1 MHTGSWGA
9 GKAQGVQ
16 NQLLS
21 LRQSEGAGAAEAAE
35 KQGLGSGS
43 QRKFWADSVWGEKTE
58 VPAAQI
64 CTCDLSRPFPLK
76 KCKDFRYRKIQGTAS
91 PLPRGGGGR
100 RPGCASLRTLGSRC
114 PFLDPS
120 SPLALRQPAKALL
133 CAGGSRGCCA
143 LEGVS
148 GQSEFSTADHRLW
161 LPDSPATALPKAP
174 TMRARLLGRSRRV
187 QQWYRRAPGHLA
199 SVRSHRHSVRQLVT
213 SPVSPRRPDPR
224 ADHL

>member
-1 MHTGSWGA
+1 M
-9 GKAQGVQ
+9 
-16 NQLLS
+16 
-21 LRQSEGAGAAEAAE
+21 
-35 KQGLGSGS
+35 
-43 QRKFWADSVWGEKTE
+43 
-58 VPAAQI
+58 PAAQI

>member
-1 MHTGSWGA
+1 MQGFQVLENTGH
-9 GKAQGVQ
+9 
-16 NQLLS
+16 S
-21 LRQSEGAGAAEAAE
+21 L
-35 KQGLGSGS
+35 
-43 QRKFWADSVWGEKTE
+43 
-58 VPAAQI
+58 PA
-64 CTCDLSRPFPLK
+64 P
-76 KCKDFRYRKIQGTAS
+76 
-91 PLPRGGGGR
+91 PRGGG
-100 RPGCASLRTLGSRC
+100 RPGCASLRTLGSRG

-133 CAGGSRGCCA
+133 CTGGSRGCCA

>member
-21 LRQSEGAGAAEAAE
+21 LRRSEGAGAAEAAE

-76 KCKDFRYRKIQGTAS
+76 KCKDFRYWKIQGTAS
-91 PLPRGGGGR
+91 PLPRGRGG

-133 CAGGSRGCCA
+133 CTGGSRGCCA

>member
-21 LRQSEGAGAAEAAE
+21 LRRSEGAGAAEAAE

-76 KCKDFRYRKIQGTAS
+76 KCKDFRYWKIQGTAS
-91 PLPRGGGGR
+91 PLPPGGGASWLRISAHPGLPRSLPGPQLPVGSAPARQGPAVHWGLQRLLCTRGGIWAVGVLHR
-100 RPGCASLRTLGSRC
+100 RP
-114 PFLDPS
+114 P
-120 SPLALRQPAKALL
+120 PLASRLTCHRPPQGSDHEGEA
-133 CAGGSRGCCA
+133 AG
-143 LEGVS
+143 EK
-148 GQSEFSTADHRLW
+148 QE
-161 LPDSPATALPKAP
+161 SPAV
-174 TMRARLLGRSRRV
+174 V
-187 QQWYRRAPGHLA
+187 QVRPRAPGLRPLPPA
-199 SVRSHRHSVRQLVT
+199 LSSTAGNVARFPAT
-213 SPVSPRRPDPR
+213 PRPQG
-224 ADHL
+224 

>member
-21 LRQSEGAGAAEAAE
+21 LRRSEGAGAAEAAE

-76 KCKDFRYRKIQGTAS
+76 KCKDFRYWKIQGTAS
-91 PLPRGGGGR
+91 PLPPGGGGVLAAHLCAPWAPAVPSWTPAPR
-100 RPGCASLRTLGSRC
+100 WLCASPPRPCCALGAPEAVVHSRGYLGSR
-114 PFLDPS
+114 S
-120 SPLALRQPAKALL
+120 SPPQTTA
-133 CAGGSRGCCA
+133 
-143 LEGVS
+143 S
-148 GQSEFSTADHRLW
+148 GFPTH
-161 LPDSPATALPKAP
+161 LPPP
-174 TMRARLLGRSRRV
+174 
-187 QQWYRRAPGHLA
+187 
-199 SVRSHRHSVRQLVT
+199 
-213 SPVSPRRPDPR
+213 SPRLRP
-224 ADHL
+224 